1 MGNSVIQLLV
11 LAFIA
16 IFLILRL
23 KNLLG
28 TREGFERKKQVDMTQ
43 VEKNKSSSP
52 SLEIIEGGL
61 ENDET
66 DRDVTDHVK
75 AGSKVSK
82 ELLKMKKIDKDF
94 VLTDFLTG
102 AREAYE
108 MILLAF
114 KRGDITKVN
123 KFISKDVENAF
134 STDID
139 RRNSEM
145 LKTEATFG
153 GIRELTILDADL
165 DGDSQEGEITIR
177 FLSDLTL
184 VVKNKNGEIVEGGQ
198 TDIQL
203 QKDIWTFSR
212 VLSSE
217 SPNWTLVAT
226 EA

>member
-28 TREGFERKKQVDMTQ
+28 TREGFERKKQVDMTE
-43 VEKNKSSSP
+43 VEKNKPSSP

-123 KFISKDVENAF
+123 KFISKDVKNAF

>member
-1 MGNSVIQLLV
+1 MGNSIIQLLV

-28 TREGFERKKQVDMTQ
+28 TREGFERKKQVDMTE

>member
-28 TREGFERKKQVDMTQ
+28 TREGFERKKQVDMTE

-66 DRDVTDHVK
+66 DRDITDHVK

>member
-28 TREGFERKKQVDMTQ
+28 TREGFERKKQVDMTE
-43 VEKNKSSSP
+43 VEKNKPSSP

>member
-28 TREGFERKKQVDMTQ
+28 TREGFERKKQVEMTE

-61 ENDET
+61 ENDEK

-75 AGSKVSK
+75 AGSKASK

>member
-28 TREGFERKKQVDMTQ
+28 TREGFERKKQVDMTE

-123 KFISKDVENAF
+123 KFISKDVESAF

>member
-28 TREGFERKKQVDMTQ
+28 TREGFERKKQVEMTE

-66 DRDVTDHVK
+66 DRAVTDHVK

>member
-28 TREGFERKKQVDMTQ
+28 TREGFERKKQVEMTE